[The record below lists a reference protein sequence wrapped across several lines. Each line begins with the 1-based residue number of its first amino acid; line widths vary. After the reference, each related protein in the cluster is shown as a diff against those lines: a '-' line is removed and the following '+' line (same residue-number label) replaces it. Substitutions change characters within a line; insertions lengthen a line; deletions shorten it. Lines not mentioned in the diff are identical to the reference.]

1 MLLNADTIHRGQRL
15 KGKSA
20 IVIGSAMGIGWG
32 IAVCMAKEGAN
43 VVVADINEEKG
54 RQTAEELKALG
65 SDAMFVKVDCSRQED
80 IENVVEQALRKY
92 DYLDIYVHNAGIDR
106 PNFLHRMTLEQW
118 HQVINVHLT
127 GNFLGYKFASKPMV
141 KQNYGKF
148 ITIGSIAWK
157 RGNPA
162 QANYCASKGGQVGLL
177 HGVAL
182 ELAKYN
188 INCNMITPG
197 FVETPMVAAVPAH
210 VKERGRM
217 EIPMQKLGKPEDIGW
232 VAAFLASDDANYI
245 HGEVVQTSAGW
256 YQ

>member
-1 MLLNADTIHRGQRL
+1 MILSPDVMRRGQRL

-32 IAVCMAKEGAN
+32 IATCMAKEGAN

-54 RQTAEELKALG
+54 KQTVEELKALG
-65 SDAMFVKVDCSRQED
+65 SDAMFCKVDCSKKED
-80 IENVVEQALRKY
+80 IDACVEATLQKY

-106 PNFLHRMTLEQW
+106 PNYLHKMTLDQW

-127 GNFLGYKFASKPMV
+127 GAFLGYKAASAPMV
-141 KQNYGKF
+141 RQNYGKI

-157 RGNPA
+157 RGNLA
-162 QANYCASKGGQVGLL
+162 QANYCAAKGGQVGLL
-177 HGVAL
+177 HGVSL
-182 ELAKYN
+182 ELGKYN

-197 FVETPMVAAVPAH
+197 YVNTPMVASTPEYA
-210 VKERGRM
+210 KEQARM
-217 EIPMQKLGKPEDIGW
+217 EIPMQKLGEPEDIGM
-232 VAAFLASDDANYI
+232 VAAFLCSDDAHYI
-245 HGEVVQTSAGW
+245 HGEVIQVSAGW